1 MIVAG
6 CTKTGISQLKYEI
19 YSCMIHQNMAL
30 LQAFQLMYGIKIP
43 IRGQLSRK
51 GPEVEISPLF
61 CTFHV
66 LTKKLRAKS

>member
-6 CTKTGISQLKYEI
+6 CTKTGISQLIYEV
-19 YSCMIHQNMAL
+19 YRCMIHQYIAL
-30 LQAFQLMYGIKIP
+30 LQAFQLIYGIKIP

-51 GPEVEISPLF
+51 GTDVEISPLF

-66 LTKKLRAKS
+66 LK